1 MKVSSILAFL
11 PFCAALT
18 TVGGPVEAYA
28 SLKTAIYFMQLTL
41 PKTRTFLTRDVNKQV
56 KLA

>member
-41 PKTRTFLTRDVNKQV
+41 PKTRTFLTPRASSDY
-56 KLA
+56 